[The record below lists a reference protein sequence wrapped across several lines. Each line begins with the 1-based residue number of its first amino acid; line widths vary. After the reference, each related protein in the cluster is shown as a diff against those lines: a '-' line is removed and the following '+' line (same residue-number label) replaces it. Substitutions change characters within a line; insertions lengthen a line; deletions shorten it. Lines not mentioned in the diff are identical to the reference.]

1 MDLGSCGLN
10 GDDCV
15 VVIAGW
21 RRASK
26 AVVVSVSKA
35 GSKEAAGR
43 VFWNPR
49 KDPVVNVGEV
59 ERESKNGCKTKQNK
73 NKS

>member
-26 AVVVSVSKA
+26 AVVVSGSKA
-35 GSKEAAGR
+35 GSKEAAGYGTCK
-43 VFWNPR
+43 VKKP
-49 KDPVVNVGEV
+49 
-59 ERESKNGCKTKQNK
+59 KTK
-73 NKS
+73 